1 MKKYLRFL
9 PFLLLCFCLILNSC
23 SPDEEISSIDENTS
37 AKSVKIGSSHEI
49 ESMLLN
55 LNGFDLDDLD
65 EPSAQLLIEP
75 IIDQTVAQL
84 ISEGIS
90 EEEIIDAFGSLKNP
104 NLINM
109 SLVLVASHNVEAKA
123 DTVACILRAT
133 GIQAIHEAFWGNFIN
148 RRVLLRAVGRLS
160 TRAAGWI
167 GAALI
172 VADFALCMNDN

>member
-23 SPDEEISSIDENTS
+23 SPDEEISSIDENTN

-109 SLVLVASHNVEAKA
+109 SLVLVASDNVEAKA
-123 DTVACILRAT
+123 DTVDCILRAT
-133 GIQAIHEAFWGNFIN
+133 GIQAIHEAFWGNFTN
-148 RRVLLRAVGRLS
+148 RRVLLRAVGRLA

-172 VADFALCMNDN
+172 VADFVLCMNDN